1 MNPPIKG
8 GVIRGVEGEKKR
20 RKIKGK

>member
-1 MNPPIKG
+1 MNPPIKE